1 MKKSEKEG
9 PYLRVAAYQFAT
21 GEEPEENTERVLSAM
36 GRAARQMAD
45 ILVLPECCL
54 SGYLPSNDLDGRL
67 IRRLLSSIR
76 DRCRE
81 LRLGVVVGTAVREG
95 DRLYNRAY
103 LFSKAGRKI
112 GTYDKV
118 ALTGWGDA
126 GIFAAG
132 EKINT
137 FTFERVRVG
146 MQICYDMRYPENWR
160 ILRSQGVRVV
170 FLLVNASEGGA
181 WKRPVLTGTAACRT
195 SENGIFVVAAND
207 ARPPQMMTS
216 SIHDPDG
223 RLLAMAKPDTE
234 EMIVADLELSPS
246 KKWFGDTIWKER
258 PVHAWTGTPWGQ

>member
-1 MKKSEKEG
+1 LN
-9 PYLRVAAYQFAT
+9 LRVAAYQFAT
-21 GEEPEENTERVLSAM
+21 TENPEGNAERILSAM
-36 GRAARQMAD
+36 TKASKQMAD
-45 ILVLPECCL
+45 VLVLPECCL
-54 SGYLPSNDLDGRL
+54 SGYLPEDDLDFRL
-67 IRRLLSSIR
+67 IRRLLPR
-76 DRCRE
+76 LQRRCRE
-81 LRLGVVVGTAVREG
+81 LRLGLVVGSAVR
-95 DRLYNRAY
+95 DKDKLYNRAY

-126 GIFAAG
+126 GFFSAG
-132 EKINT
+132 VILNT

-160 ILRSQGVRVV
+160 ILRTQGARVV

-181 WKRPVLTGTAACRT
+181 WKRPVLTGTAACRA

-223 RLLAMAKPDTE
+223 RLLASAKPDTE
-234 EMIVADLELSPS
+234 DIIVADLDLSPS
-246 KKWFGDTIWKER
+246 RKWFGDTIWDER
-258 PVHAWTGTPWGQ
+258 PVQAWKGTPWQA